1 MSNFFKGKE
10 QADANSGSAYIIAEI
25 GVNHE
30 GSMETAKRLIDEA
43 KEGGADAAKFQTYK
57 AGTIASKNSP
67 AYWDTS
73 KESTDSQFKLFQKYD
88 GFGVEQYTELSRYC
102 EKVGIEFASTPF
114 DLDAVDML
122 DPLMSFFKIASADI
136 TNLPLLRKVAS
147 KAKPV
152 ILSTGASN
160 LSEIELALAE
170 LKKYG
175 ANEICLMHC
184 ILNYPTEDKNANL
197 AMLSSLNRC
206 FPDVLLGYSDH
217 TEPSEDMLAVI
228 VAYLGGALVIEKH
241 FTHDKTLPG
250 NDHYHAM
257 DRADLKKLR
266 KLLNRIDLLRGSAD
280 YKFALGSEEPAIRN
294 ARRSIIAKHDLE
306 PGHILGADDL
316 ICKRPGTGISPIHWD
331 EIMGRKLAVAI
342 SEDEALCWSQLA

>member
-102 EKVGIEFASTPF
+102 EMVGIEFASTPF

-197 AMLSSLNRC
+197 AMLSSLKRC

-294 ARRSIIAKHDLE
+294 ARRSIIAKHDLK